1 MANVAPSGDN
11 VLGRRGKEEEKKKK
25 GEITKIDVD
34 YTKTEAYVGFS
45 LDICALS
52 VLFITLV
59 AVDKKFEST
68 IKANAAIT
76 PILCCCV
83 DILVCNLY

>member
-1 MANVAPSGDN
+1 M
-11 VLGRRGKEEEKKKK
+11 LY
-25 GEITKIDVD
+25 TKI
-34 YTKTEAYVGFS
+34 EAYVGFS

-76 PILCCCV
+76 PILSCCV
-83 DILVCNLY
+83 DILERVLGDRSARRQECFGGQNEKYFY